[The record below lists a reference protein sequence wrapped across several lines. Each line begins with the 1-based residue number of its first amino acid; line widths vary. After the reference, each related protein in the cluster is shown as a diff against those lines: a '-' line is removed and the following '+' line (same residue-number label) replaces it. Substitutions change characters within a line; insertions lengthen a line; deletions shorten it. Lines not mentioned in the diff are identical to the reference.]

1 MAGALTP
8 VPRGVGPLTIAMLM
22 NNTVVAAESRVAG
35 STLTPNLQPPNAQP
49 CMTAGA
55 SLLGRW
61 KAGLSP
67 DDSGVVV
74 DQRPAAADSSSSFS
88 TTRSTWR
95 FVSPKVP
102 PVSITK
108 SARCTLSSV
117 GSCASIRASAWA
129 AVRPSRSTTRATCW
143 LRGQLVTIT
152 RSKSR
157 SRPVSKSSGMSTTAR
172 LSPADGE
179 SIEPRG
185 GRLADARM
193 DDGLEIGAGLRVRE
207 HHDAEGPAIEAA
219 VGQQDV
225 RAEAF
230 GHGRQA
236 GRARGD
242 GVARQHVGVE
252 GRDAVRGQPGADVA
266 LAGRDAAGERRA
278 QQGHA
283 DS

>member
-1 MAGALTP
+1 
-8 VPRGVGPLTIAMLM
+8 M
-22 NNTVVAAESRVAG
+22 NNTVVAAEGPRLRRNSELPTRTTKH
-35 STLTPNLQPPNAQP
+35 SDELQQ
-49 CMTAGA
+49 
-55 SLLGRW
+55 SLGRSVRSSVGGW
-61 KAGLSP
+61 SEL
-67 DDSGVVV
+67 
-74 DQRPAAADSSSSFS
+74 RAASRRRD
-88 TTRSTWR
+88 RTWR
-95 FVSPKVP
+95 FVSPNVP

-108 SARCTLSSV
+108 SAFCTLASV
-117 GSCASIRASAWA
+117 GSCASMRASAWA
-129 AVRPSRSTTRATCW
+129 AARPSRSTTRATCW

-172 LSPADGE
+172 LSPAAA
-179 SIEPRG
+179 SRSSHVPVASRTRG
-185 GRLADARM
+185 WMMASRSAR
-193 DDGLEIGAGLRVRE
+193 ACVSRE

-225 RAEAF
+225 GPEAF

-252 GRDAVRGQPGADVA
+252 RRDAVRGQPRADVA

-278 QQGHA
+278 QQGHPA
-283 DS
+283 QPSARSPSWAAASRSSTKVFHSWQCGHCQSSSLLR